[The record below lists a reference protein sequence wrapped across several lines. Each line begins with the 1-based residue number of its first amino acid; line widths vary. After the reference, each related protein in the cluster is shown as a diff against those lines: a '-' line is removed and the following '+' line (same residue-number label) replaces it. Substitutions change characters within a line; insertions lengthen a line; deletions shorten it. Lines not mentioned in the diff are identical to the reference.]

1 MLHVYQRRSSLAGRA
16 LLLYYDYPDRFGS
29 LEDAK
34 AYFRG
39 FVPWYNYEH
48 RHSGIA
54 MLTPATVHEGNG
66 VAVLAARHG
75 AMLAAHAAT
84 PERFING
91 QPTLKVLPAEV
102 WINRPATDETA
113 A

>member
-1 MLHVYQRRSSLAGRA
+1 MRTRTIDG
-16 LLLYYDYPDRFGS
+16 RFGRS
-29 LEDAK
+29 QQINA
-34 AYFRG
+34 G
-39 FVPWYNYEH
+39 TQH

-66 VAVLAARHG
+66 AAVLAARHG

-91 QPTLKVLPAEV
+91 QPTLKLLPAEV
-102 WINRPATDETA
+102 WINRPATDEA
-113 A
+113 AA